1 MKACVLLT
9 VLWFAFCALQGVTTT
24 TTQTSP
30 TTISTST
37 SSETPTTTSST
48 STRSETPTTTIRT
61 STRSETPTTTS
72 STSTRSETPT
82 TTSSTSTRSETP
94 TTTISTSTRS
104 ETPTTTSSTSTRSET
119 PTTTSS
125 TSTRSET
132 PTTTISTS
140 TRSETP
146 TTTSSTSTRSETP
159 TTTISTSTRS
169 EIPTTTSSTSTRT
182 GVTTTRIE
190 TPPTTSNTSTGSET
204 PTTTISTSTRSGV
217 TTTII
222 ETPPT
227 TSNTSTGSETPP
239 TTSSTSTRSGVTT
252 TRIETPPTTSTTSTS
267 SVILPCDK
275 NPCIYGATCIDL
287 ENQDF
292 VCECPIGLYYT
303 NTSGCQ
309 KGKVF
314 PGDLSLS
321 NVPYESSMADKSTK
335 EYKKLYDN
343 VTQMFRTVFENET
356 AYKQT
361 IILSVK
367 SSLQK
372 SDGYAVVLL
381 TNIFDTSTNL
391 SSLEV
396 QSLIEKALPNSSFKT
411 VPQCDLSICDSQTT
425 DCKESKDN
433 TRATCECKQG
443 LAKKNPEDTYCLLCA
458 DCASENNMQCIT
470 KEPRPECECMINFHA
485 KDGTCQ
491 ACNFGFSGKNC
502 EDHYLVVIVVVS
514 VVCGIVIVVL
524 AGVLIY
530 KSLSAK
536 KNLHPERTSLLR
548 NDYSSTGTDSENK
561 STTNGAS
568 TEKIFPKVLV
578 KSSADQGDLTR
589 NSDERGLANTAYL
602 PEQDYDDAGPSTF
615 EMTTRRKL

>member
-82 TTSSTSTRSETP
+82 TTISTSTRSETPTTTSSTSTRSETP

-146 TTTSSTSTRSETP
+146 TTTSSTSTR
-159 TTTISTSTRS
+159 
-169 EIPTTTSSTSTRT
+169 
-182 GVTTTRIE
+182 
-190 TPPTTSNTSTGSET
+190 SET

>member
-72 STSTRSETPT
+72 STSTRSETPTTTISTSTRSETPT

-239 TTSSTSTRSGVTT
+239 TTSSTSTR
-252 TRIETPPTTSTTSTS
+252 

>member
-82 TTSSTSTRSETP
+82 TT
-94 TTTISTSTRS
+94 I
-104 ETPTTTSSTSTRSET
+104 STSTRSET

-146 TTTSSTSTRSETP
+146 TTTSSTSTR
-159 TTTISTSTRS
+159 
-169 EIPTTTSSTSTRT
+169 
-182 GVTTTRIE
+182 
-190 TPPTTSNTSTGSET
+190 SET

>member
-82 TTSSTSTRSETP
+82 TTISTSTRSETPTTTSSTSTRSETP

-132 PTTTISTS
+132 PTTT
-140 TRSETP
+140 
-146 TTTSSTSTRSETP
+146 SSTSTR
-159 TTTISTSTRS
+159 
-169 EIPTTTSSTSTRT
+169 
-182 GVTTTRIE
+182 
-190 TPPTTSNTSTGSET
+190 SET

>member
-82 TTSSTSTRSETP
+82 TT
-94 TTTISTSTRS
+94 I
-104 ETPTTTSSTSTRSET
+104 STSTRSET

-159 TTTISTSTRS
+159 TTT
-169 EIPTTTSSTSTRT
+169 SSTSTR
-182 GVTTTRIE
+182 
-190 TPPTTSNTSTGSET
+190 SET